1 MLGFVLGFVRLP
13 LFFFVNPR
21 PSLFIV
27 FLVFFSYPFFVFPVK
42 KKRKR
47 KGRIWK
53 NKNQPFNLKSLK
65 RKDVI

>member
-42 KKRKR
+42 KKEKR
-47 KGRIWK
+47 KK
-53 NKNQPFNLKSLK
+53 K
-65 RKDVI
+65 RKNMEKQKPTL

>member
-27 FLVFFSYPFFVFPVK
+27 FLVFFSYSSFVFPVK
-42 KKRKR
+42 EKEKKK
-47 KGRIWK
+47 KEYGKTKTNPLISK
-53 NKNQPFNLKSLK
+53 A
-65 RKDVI
+65 